1 MPVLGMVR
9 PVACTVTLRP
19 ASFDKRPLIGG
30 HAESGIALEILDRG
44 ETLARGKVSV
54 FNGYVVVEF
63 DPDAAFGLRV
73 RSCRMRGPINA
84 ARRAQT
90 RFLQGCG
97 KAESA
102 ICGLYNTHVPG
113 AGARDQSIFG
123 CVQIR
128 LAAGLAVEL
137 DGGRPADRHQ

>member
-1 MPVLGMVR
+1 M
-9 PVACTVTLRP
+9 
-19 ASFDKRPLIGG
+19 
-30 HAESGIALEILDRG
+30 LDRG
-44 ETLARGKVSV
+44 ETLARGKVNV
-54 FNGYVVVEF
+54 LNGYVVLEI

-73 RSCRMRGPINA
+73 RSCRMPGPINA

-97 KAESA
+97 KAEGA
-102 ICGLYNTHVPG
+102 IRGPHNTHVPG
-113 AGARDQSIFG
+113 AGARDQGVFG

-137 DGGRPADRHQ
+137 DGRRPADRHQ